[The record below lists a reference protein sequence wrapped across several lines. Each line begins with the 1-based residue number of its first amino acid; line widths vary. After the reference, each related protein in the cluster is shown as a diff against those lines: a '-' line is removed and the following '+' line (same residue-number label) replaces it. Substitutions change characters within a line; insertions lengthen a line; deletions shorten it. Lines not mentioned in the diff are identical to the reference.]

1 MVAAQLRA
9 REIDVPPQQAVH
21 VLPRAE
27 RADERPPDHHAGRG
41 RHVARR
47 PVPIVHDGVGRG
59 GGDGREGRQIAGA
72 RVHLVRGAGVDG
84 QDGERIA
91 VDARHEREEFIRPF
105 QAEARLK
112 REPARSHLVAPRRKQ
127 TLQHVGR
134 AEEARAAS
142 APADHR
148 ERTPRVQVRPGEA
161 PRLQPL
167 QKIPQRARV
176 LRDDLRDEREA
187 GRRRKRGEVGEHP
200 VVDAQTGVRGD
211 ERREGARETRFADR
225 FGERRAEGA
234 DRHAAQG
241 RKPEFRLRVRR
252 HGAAAP
258 PASPRMRSAREV
270 RRARTTFVSMACFT
284 AQGEPMTR
292 TSFLPRVI
300 AV

>member
-47 PVPIVHDGVGRG
+47 PVPIVHDGVRRG
-59 GGDGREGRQIAGA
+59 GGDGRKGRQIADA

-105 QAEARLK
+105 QAEARLE

-148 ERTPRVQVRPGEA
+148 ERATRVQIRPVEA

-167 QKIPQRARV
+167 QQIPQR
-176 LRDDLRDEREA
+176 
-187 GRRRKRGEVGEHP
+187 
-200 VVDAQTGVRGD
+200 VRGD

-241 RKPEFRLRVRR
+241 RKPEFRLRARR